1 MYYPSRIS
9 RLMEEGREDNLVAI
23 GEVANYYKQLYSI
36 LSQQAMRQLDYELRI
51 DEDILKYLLDM
62 LKKLSKCQTAA
73 IEVHERDEHYVVIKD
88 RLSGVALTEEQC
100 ANLFTPTSVNIEF
113 MICRQIVREIG
124 EMTNMRGSGIQALRQ
139 SNDEIMVEITLRK
152 KIMNK
157 MQGHEQV

>member
-139 SNDEIMVEITLRK
+139 SNDEIVVEITLPK
-152 KIMNK
+152 KIINK
-157 MQGHEQV
+157 MQVYGQV